1 MELIDLQKK
10 VQDYVNS
17 GFAHDVVQAARQAQ
31 EATRL
36 FIKRT
41 HPATGF
47 DGQNLTN
54 MIVKGA
60 FKVEGT
66 GKVVANVYA
75 NYFARWYNTGALG
88 RIILRG
94 PRKGQK
100 GPTYAARGPILIR
113 MLTPLGNITWI
124 ISLTTLSDG
133 LTFRR

>member
-100 GPTYAARGPILIR
+100 GPTYAARGAYFDQNADAIRQYYMDYLIDY
-113 MLTPLGNITWI
+113 LE
-124 ISLTTLSDG
+124 
-133 LTFRR
+133 RRIDL

>member
-54 MIVKGA
+54 MIVKAA
-60 FKVEGT
+60 FKVEG
-66 GKVVANVYA
+66 
-75 NYFARWYNTGALG
+75 YNTGALG

-100 GPTYAARGPILIR
+100 GPTYAARGAYFDQNADAIRQYYMDYLIDY
-113 MLTPLGNITWI
+113 LE
-124 ISLTTLSDG
+124 
-133 LTFRR
+133 RRIDL